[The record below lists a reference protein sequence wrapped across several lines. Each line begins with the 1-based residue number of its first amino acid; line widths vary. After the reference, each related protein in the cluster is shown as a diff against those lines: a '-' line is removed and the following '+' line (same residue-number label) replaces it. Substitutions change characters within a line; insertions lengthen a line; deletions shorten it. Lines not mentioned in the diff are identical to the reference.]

1 MQTDSQ
7 HTADSIM
14 LLIFNSIVFLFTSV
28 QWVFFES
35 QIESILKIIVLISS
49 ATYTIWRFRTEYVK
63 EQKNDKNQPKF

>member
-7 HTADSIM
+7 NTADSIM

-49 ATYTIWRFRTEYVK
+49 ATYTIWRFRNEYVK